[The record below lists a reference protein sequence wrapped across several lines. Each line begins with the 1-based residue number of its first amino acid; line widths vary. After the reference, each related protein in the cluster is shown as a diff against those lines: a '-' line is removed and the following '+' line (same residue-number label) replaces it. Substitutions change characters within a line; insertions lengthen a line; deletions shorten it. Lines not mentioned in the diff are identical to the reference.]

1 MKNEAQAARE
11 ILLKNG
17 WAHILSSTGNQK
29 TGEYGL
35 LFARRENGAKVRF
48 WLNNETAKLVLADLI

>member
-1 MKNEAQAARE
+1 MTNEAKAARE
-11 ILLKNG
+11 ILIQNG

-35 LFARRENGAKVRF
+35 LFSRRENGAKVSF
-48 WLNNETAKLVLADLI
+48 WLNNESAKLVLADLV